1 MSKNELSVL
10 NELFS
15 GENALS
21 TQSIDDLKALD
32 AMSSS
37 VSFLRRIQL
46 YSKGK
51 SNASG
56 TLVGAGNFG
65 VPESSDKITDLG
77 NSIDVLV
84 IARKAKAIDM
94 SDTSNIIVTNDT
106 TSAEFKR
113 IVDLAD
119 NTRDSGCAY
128 GPTYLIY
135 ERSSNSFYEFFCG
148 NKSARYA
155 SSAINSFLPVT
166 QAMIDAG
173 VTNESEPR
181 FAKPMTLKSEYI
193 KKDRYEWF
201 APKAEECLTPID
213 LPSADVL
220 RSEIERFMKVE
231 TPDVEVAE
239 NTSARKR

>member
-1 MSKNELSVL
+1 MSKNEVSVL
-10 NELFS
+10 NELFG
-15 GENALS
+15 GENALA
-21 TQSIDDLKALD
+21 TQSVDDLKALD

-37 VSFLRRIQL
+37 SSFLRRIQL

-65 VPESSDKITDLG
+65 VPESSEKIVDLG

-135 ERSSNSFYEFFCG
+135 ERGTGSFYEFFCG

-155 SSAINSFLPVT
+155 SSNINGYLPVT

-173 VTNESEPR
+173 LSNEEAPR
-181 FAKPMTLKSEYI
+181 FSKPMTLKSKYI
-193 KKDRYEWF
+193 KKDRFEWF
-201 APKAEECLTPID
+201 APEVEDSLTAID
-213 LPSADVL
+213 LPTADVL
-220 RSEIERFMKVE
+220 RTEIERFMKIE
-231 TPDVEVAE
+231 KPEVEVAE
-239 NTSARKR
+239 TTNSRKR